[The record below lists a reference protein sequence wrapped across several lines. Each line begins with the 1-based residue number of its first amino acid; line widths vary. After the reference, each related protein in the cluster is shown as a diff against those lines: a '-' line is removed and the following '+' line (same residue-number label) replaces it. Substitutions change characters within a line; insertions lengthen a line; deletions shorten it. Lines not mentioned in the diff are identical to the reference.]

1 MSRHAGTRPASTNS
15 GSPSISASCPPLEI
29 AWPAA
34 TSSLDMYTAPA
45 EPPPVA
51 EPPPP
56 AEPPAADPVPDAPA
70 AASGADGY
78 TSYCVAGY
86 TTPRIW
92 TDEVR
97 IWETTFAV
105 VTVGGGAAE
114 SAAICCGDFTSEDPI
129 SPPMASRAA
138 PPATQN
144 RARRRRAS
152 RDPRTACRPWSL
164 GSLSVAGEPS
174 CVTRS
179 SLYRA
184 HHRGFRRSRQSFGAR
199 HESHRVVRPSGLCV
213 ICV

>member
-1 MSRHAGTRPASTNS
+1 MSRHAGTRPVSANS
-15 GSPSISASCPPLEI
+15 GSPSISASFSPLEI
-29 AWPAA
+29 VWPAA
-34 TSSLDMYTAPA
+34 TSSPDMYTAPGELLPA
-45 EPPPVA
+45 
-51 EPPPP
+51 
-56 AEPPAADPVPDAPA
+56 AEPPAADPLPVAPVSD
-70 AASGADGY
+70 SGADGY
-78 TSYCVAGY
+78 TSYCAAGY
-86 TTPRIW
+86 TTPRIC

-97 IWETTFAV
+97 TWETTFAV

-114 SAAICCGDFTSEDPI
+114 SAAICCGDFTNEDPI

>member
-1 MSRHAGTRPASTNS
+1 MSRHAGTRPVSATS
-15 GSPSISASCPPLEI
+15 GSPSISASFSPLEI
-29 AWPAA
+29 VWPAA
-34 TSSLDMYTAPA
+34 TASLDMYTDPA
-45 EPPPVA
+45 EPPPV
-51 EPPPP
+51 PD
-56 AEPPAADPVPDAPA
+56 PPAADPVPDAPVSD
-70 AASGADGY
+70 SGADGY
-78 TSYCVAGY
+78 TSYWVPGY
-86 TTPRIW
+86 TAPRIC

-97 IWETTFAV
+97 ICETTFAV
-105 VTVGGGAAE
+105 VTVGGGAVV
-114 SAAICCGDFTSEDPI
+114 SAAICCGDLTNEEPI

-184 HHRGFRRSRQSFGAR
+184 HHRGFRRSRKSFGAR

-213 ICV
+213 IRV